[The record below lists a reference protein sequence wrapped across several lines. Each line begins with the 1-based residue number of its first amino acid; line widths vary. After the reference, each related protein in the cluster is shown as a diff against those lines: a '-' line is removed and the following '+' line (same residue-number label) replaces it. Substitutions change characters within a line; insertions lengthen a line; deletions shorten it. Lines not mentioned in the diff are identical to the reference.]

1 MKRPKLGLYAASLVG
16 TLLSAHGY
24 SDGMDVHTTKG
35 KDGKDY
41 FCANATCA
49 GKSSCMG
56 AGNAKC
62 GSQNKCAN
70 TEQGYLSG
78 WFFAEDKETC
88 EKGTGKWMLYKKEY
102 GFKNGNKPPFGTA
115 KAKPED
121 KAKTSTK

>member
-1 MKRPKLGLYAASLVG
+1 MNRSRFGFYAASLVG
-16 TLLSAHGY
+16 TLLSTSGR
-24 SDGMDVHTTKG
+24 SEDMDVHTTKG
-35 KDGKDY
+35 KDGKVY

-70 TEQGYLSG
+70 TDQGYLTG

-88 EKGTGKWMLYKKEY
+88 EKATGKWMLYKKEY
-102 GFKNGNKPPFGTA
+102 GFKSGNKPPFGTA
-115 KAKPED
+115 KVKPVSKE
-121 KAKTSTK
+121 KTSTK